1 MKIDSIKIA
10 ELAGVSRSTV
20 SRVLNNHPNVSKKN
34 RDKIL
39 KIIDEYNY
47 IPNLNA
53 QTLAG
58 KKNKVIGPKFKIC
71 LFSKYIKPDKMINVQ
86 I

>member
-10 ELAGVSRSTV
+10 EIAGVSRSTV

-34 RDKIL
+34 REKIL

-47 IPNLNA
+47 IPHLNA

-58 KKNKVIGPKFKIC
+58 KKNKVIGIFI
-71 LFSKYIKPDKMINVQ
+71 Y
-86 I
+86 